1 MNQNLPIGI
10 DIQCDGIRALQLMS
24 NHQGLNV
31 RASAHLPLKDPLT
44 GSGEDLEAL
53 TPLVRA
59 LAGLRTFK
67 GRRIVVSLP
76 HEYLYVFPVT
86 IEITGHTPFETVL
99 AQACGKHLSFPL
111 EQAVIDYFCVEKT
124 DAESGRKLR
133 VTVVAAHREQVH
145 KVIHTFKQARLSVE
159 IIDYGLCGLIRL
171 HNHIHTLTE
180 APVVLVHMDMAS
192 TLLAVATKTTIV
204 AHRQLDWGMGRLEQ
218 RIAEMLQLDTE
229 GDQGRT
235 MLKNY
240 GVDYDGLQNTD
251 GPPEK
256 GALQPHGDDIA
267 AMRVVSQ
274 ILAPNME
281 ELVQELFQVIGYAR
295 SVSHQIQFQELW
307 LYGRANE
314 IKNMGPFLKK
324 HLGFPAHQMDPF
336 KKLGLGHGDLFEG
349 GDANAYIHALG
360 LTLRGLT

>member
-10 DIQCDGIRALQLMS
+10 DIQCDGIRALQLTS
-24 NHQGLNV
+24 NRQGLNV
-31 RASAHLPLKDPLT
+31 RASAHLPMKEPLT
-44 GSGEDLEAL
+44 GSSEDLEAL
-53 TPLVRA
+53 TPLARA
-59 LAGLRTFK
+59 LAGRRTFK
-67 GRRIVVSLP
+67 GRRVVVSLP

-86 IEITGHTPFETVL
+86 IDTTGHPPFDTVL

-124 DAESGRKLR
+124 DAGSDRKLR
-133 VTVVAAHREQVH
+133 VTVVAAHGEQVH
-145 KVIHTFKQARLSVE
+145 KVIRTFKRARLSVE

-171 HNHIHTLTE
+171 HNNIHALTE
-180 APVVLVHMDMAS
+180 APMVLVHMDMAS

-204 AHRQLDWGMGRLEQ
+204 AHRQLDWGTGRLEQ
-218 RIAEMLQLDTE
+218 RIAEMLQLDIM
-229 GDQGRT
+229 GDQART

-251 GPPEK
+251 SPTEK
-256 GALQPHGDDIA
+256 GSLPQGDDIA

-281 ELVQELFQVIGYAR
+281 ELVQELFQIIGYAR
-295 SVSHQIQFQELW
+295 SVSPQIQFQELW

-314 IKNMGPFLKK
+314 IKNIGPFLKER
-324 HLGFPAHQMDPF
+324 LGFPTHQMDPF
-336 KKLGLGHGDLFEG
+336 KKLGMGHGNLFEG
-349 GDANAYIHALG
+349 GDVNAYIHALG

>member
-31 RASAHLPLKDPLT
+31 RASAHLRMKDPLT
-44 GSGEDLEAL
+44 GSGEDLETL
-53 TPLVRA
+53 TPLVRS

-267 AMRVVSQ
+267 AM
-274 ILAPNME
+274 IE
-281 ELVQELFQVIGYAR
+281 FVQ
-295 SVSHQIQFQELW
+295 SNSHSLRDRNLMVW
-307 LYGRANE
+307 
-314 IKNMGPFLKK
+314 
-324 HLGFPAHQMDPF
+324 
-336 KKLGLGHGDLFEG
+336 
-349 GDANAYIHALG
+349 ALG
-360 LTLRGLT
+360 QARDSLALPVLESFYSGEECDHSQYLCQGELDKAIRLCRGETPNLLCIKTP